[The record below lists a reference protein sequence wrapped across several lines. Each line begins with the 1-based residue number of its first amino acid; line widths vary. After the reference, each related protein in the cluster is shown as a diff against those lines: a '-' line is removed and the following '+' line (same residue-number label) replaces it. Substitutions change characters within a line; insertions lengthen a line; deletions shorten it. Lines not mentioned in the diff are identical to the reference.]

1 MVRAPA
7 GVTILLPGGTKTS
20 RLLEVSVVC
29 TACTQRDEVPASFTL
44 FKVVGRA
51 SSDALPEL
59 GSSSHIAHEKC
70 VRGGAGTGLFPL
82 LKLINALIFIRPTN
96 GLTTTTARARIRHHY
111 PPTGRTRGS

>member
-59 GSSSHIAHEKC
+59 GSSSHMVPHESVC
-70 VRGGAGTGLFPL
+70 GEGRVRGVFPIL
-82 LKLINALIFIRPTN
+82 C
-96 GLTTTTARARIRHHY
+96 
-111 PPTGRTRGS
+111 

>member
-59 GSSSHIAHEKC
+59 GSSHIAPRKVVC
-70 VRGGAGTGLFPL
+70 AGRGVTRAFF

>member
-59 GSSSHIAHEKC
+59 GSSHIAPRKVVGRG
-70 VRGGAGTGLFPL
+70 VRGFFI

>member
-59 GSSSHIAHEKC
+59 GSSSHIAHEKF
-70 VRGGAGTGLFPL
+70 VRGGVGTGLFPRETYQCSYL
-82 LKLINALIFIRPTN
+82 YPN

>member
-59 GSSSHIAHEKC
+59 GSISHIAHEKLFAAG
-70 VRGGAGTGLFPL
+70 VYGAF
-82 LKLINALIFIRPTN
+82 FR
-96 GLTTTTARARIRHHY
+96 
-111 PPTGRTRGS
+111 SF

>member
-59 GSSSHIAHEKC
+59 GSSSHMVPHESVC
-70 VRGGAGTGLFPL
+70 GEGRVRGVLCIL
-82 LKLINALIFIRPTN
+82 SSLIFIRPTN